1 MTVKVALLKS
11 GEQVICDIKEMISE
25 ERTIGYFFEFP
36 YVVNLRSPELV
47 LDKDPD
53 SPLQL
58 EISLFSWL
66 PLSKDYRVPVP
77 TDWVVT
83 IFEPTKKLKDMYD
96 NILNKLT
103 QNTQNTKKLEIKK
116 QEVTVDDKVD
126 SSSEQPGSDK
136 SD

>member
-11 GEQVICDIKEMISE
+11 GEQIICDMKEMVSE

-47 LDKDPD
+47 LDKDPN

-66 PLSKDYRVPVP
+66 PLSKDYKVPVP

-96 NILNKLT
+96 NILKKVT
-103 QNTQNTKKLEIKK
+103 KNTQNLELKN
-116 QEVTVDDKVD
+116 QEDDTDDKTD
-126 SSSEQPGSDK
+126 STTEQSDSDK